1 MACGYNSYHDIML
14 LLQALHLCCH
24 VAFLMI
30 LILLQVGP
38 VLEAME
44 DILAALLRSLD
55 GRVYVAVGRGLW
67 DFTSK
72 DIYDYVDSLQEGKE
86 NKVCGNYCT
95 SDAEGDRQAAAS
107 VNVTLLGTLHVQAL
121 QLLMLSLAA
130 VLQSL
135 QTACKAPDCLL
146 CCHQQTIKYL
156 LLAGGMARQAEC
168 GCCPQCCRQ
177 FLHCST
183 QRHIAA

>member
-1 MACGYNSYHDIML
+1 ML

-24 VAFLMI
+24 VAFLMM

-86 NKVCGNYCT
+86 NKVCGNH
-95 SDAEGDRQAAAS
+95 SRDDAEGA
-107 VNVTLLGTLHVQAL
+107 
-121 QLLMLSLAA
+121 
-130 VLQSL
+130 
-135 QTACKAPDCLL
+135 
-146 CCHQQTIKYL
+146 
-156 LLAGGMARQAEC
+156 
-168 GCCPQCCRQ
+168 
-177 FLHCST
+177 
-183 QRHIAA
+183 